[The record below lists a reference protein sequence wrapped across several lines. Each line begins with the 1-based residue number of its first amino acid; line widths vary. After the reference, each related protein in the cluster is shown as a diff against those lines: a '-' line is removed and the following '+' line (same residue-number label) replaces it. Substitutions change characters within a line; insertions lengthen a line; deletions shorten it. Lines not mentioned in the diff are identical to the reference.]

1 LNRSAEGSE
10 PWKLNEFVNAPEGAQ
25 LNPLRRLSSS
35 FPSLPPLEPLSYANV
50 GVRGTHMWAG
60 GKDDFTVALFA
71 ENCIEPCEHGIA
83 LATFVRYHLE
93 ISNKLQIRHLPRG
106 TKNTWSVLH
115 LAVEHEQQLKASR
128 ED

>member
-1 LNRSAEGSE
+1 
-10 PWKLNEFVNAPEGAQ
+10 
-25 LNPLRRLSSS
+25 
-35 FPSLPPLEPLSYANV
+35 
-50 GVRGTHMWAG
+50 MWAG

-128 ED
+128 EDSRETECKGSEPWKFTCAINAPEGTQLNPLRTFIVINSHFAVVVAHIM